1 MKKIIKIICIFL
13 AFNFFSVSS
22 NSEIKDSLFATVGNK
37 AITESDIKN
46 EIMTILILT
55 DTAYSPDKKDQL
67 QSVAVKEMVR
77 RNIKK
82 IEVEKYPALIF
93 NKSDLDGELLKLA
106 LGLNINVET
115 LRNRFEVNGIDFS
128 IVMENLKTELL
139 WNGLIY
145 ELYKD
150 RLTINLEEID
160 EQLIEFDNQEEINEY
175 LISEIILKSVAT
187 PEINS
192 EVEKVKNKIINEGF
206 EKTAMDLRISETALK
221 GGDLGW
227 INENAISEQFKS
239 KIIKTPV
246 GKVSEPIILPEGILL
261 FKVRDKRNLKTNLT
275 VDDAKKQLV
284 NAEKTKLLN
293 MYSLSHYDKLRRSI
307 AINYY

>member
-206 EKTAMDLRISETALK
+206 EKTAMDLSISETALK

>member
-150 RLTINLEEID
+150 RLNINLEEID

-206 EKTAMDLRISETALK
+206 EKTAMDLSISETALK

>member
-1 MKKIIKIICIFL
+1 
-13 AFNFFSVSS
+13 
-22 NSEIKDSLFATVGNK
+22 
-37 AITESDIKN
+37 
-46 EIMTILILT
+46 
-55 DTAYSPDKKDQL
+55 
-67 QSVAVKEMVR
+67 
-77 RNIKK
+77 
-82 IEVEKYPALIF
+82 
-93 NKSDLDGELLKLA
+93 
-106 LGLNINVET
+106 
-115 LRNRFEVNGIDFS
+115 
-128 IVMENLKTELL
+128 
-139 WNGLIY
+139 
-145 ELYKD
+145 
-150 RLTINLEEID
+150 
-160 EQLIEFDNQEEINEY
+160 
-175 LISEIILKSVAT
+175 
-187 PEINS
+187 
-192 EVEKVKNKIINEGF
+192 
-206 EKTAMDLRISETALK
+206 MDLSISETALK

>member
-160 EQLIEFDNQEEINEY
+160 EQLIEFDDQEEINEY

-206 EKTAMDLRISETALK
+206 EKTAMDLSISETALK